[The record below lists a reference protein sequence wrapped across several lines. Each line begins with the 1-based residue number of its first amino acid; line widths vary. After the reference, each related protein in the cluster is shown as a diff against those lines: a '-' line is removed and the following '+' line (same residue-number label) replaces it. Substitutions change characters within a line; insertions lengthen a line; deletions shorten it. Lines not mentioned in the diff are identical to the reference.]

1 MHTCTRTHAHMC
13 TCVHTILMYHL
24 GGGVGEAVTETCTHV
39 HVCTHNAHVQA
50 FIQAH
55 GHGHTIYKCPHKPAE
70 AQEEACSEPAP
81 PGLRQE
87 IPAVLDTSLSHSD
100 SMVLCYG
107 HRNVGLP
114 AIISQEPK
122 DTLKTGVHL

>member
-1 MHTCTRTHAHMC
+1 MHTHTCTPMHVCTHNAH
-13 TCVHTILMYHL
+13 IPPGQW
-24 GGGVGEAVTETCTHV
+24 GGGGCYRDMHTCTHV

-50 FIQAH
+50 FTQAH
-55 GHGHTIYKCPHKPAE
+55 GHGHTIYMCPHKPAE

-107 HRNVGLP
+107 RRNMGLP
-114 AIISQEPK
+114 AIISQEPR